1 MKKIFTII
9 LLLVACRAF
18 SQDSLTVY
26 NYMRNQITSNGTI
39 FLGSWAVA
47 NIGVG
52 IAGSEAT
59 HTGTSLHYFYQMSAI
74 WNVANLGSAIY
85 GYTVAYNAQ
94 NRLTSS
100 ASAGAQQRI
109 ERTFLINSGLDVV
122 YVGIGAFIDHKGN
135 VQNSAIKQGYGSAI
149 IGQGAFLLLFDVTMF
164 SFQKHN
170 GTRLMRFIGKNKFTF
185 DGRRV
190 GMSINI

>member
-9 LLLVACRAF
+9 LLLTACRAF

-26 NYMRNQITSNGTI
+26 NYMRNKINSNGAMV
-39 FLGSWAVA
+39 LGGWAVA
-47 NIGVG
+47 NIGLG
-52 IAGSEAT
+52 IGGSAAT
-59 HTGTSLHYFYQMSAI
+59 HTGTSLHYFYQMTAI

-85 GYTVAYNAQ
+85 GYTVAYYAE

-100 ASAGAQQRI
+100 ASAGAQQHVEGI
-109 ERTFLINSGLDVV
+109 FLINGGLDVA
-122 YVGIGAFIDHKGN
+122 YIGLGAFIEHKGN

-170 GTRLMRFIGKNKFTF
+170 GTRLMRFIGKNPITF
-185 DGRRV
+185 DGRNV
-190 GMSINI
+190 GITIHI